1 MTDAVAYDDLRG
13 RIVARHGELSRQL
26 QRIAAFALE
35 NPNDVALETVA
46 AIAGRIDVQPS
57 SLIRF
62 AKAFEFSGFT
72 EMQRVFRRRLV
83 DDASDYRERIRS
95 IDDAAVADGDGA
107 AAPLVRAYA
116 EGSIA
121 ALHRLVDRIDPDGF
135 DRAVGIMAAADC
147 VHLAAQRRSYPV
159 AAYLAYAMSQIGKPN
174 VLLDGAGGMLFQQ
187 ARNIRRADALVAV
200 SSRTY
205 SSEVV
210 ELVKGTK
217 ARDIPVL
224 AITDSPLS
232 PLVPHADVC
241 LEVEEI
247 QVHSFRSLSAV
258 MTLALALVVALGRA
272 IEKGSSSIGVRL

>member
-1 MTDAVAYDDLRG
+1 MTDAVTYDDLHR
-13 RIVARHGELSRQL
+13 RIVARHGDLSRQL

-35 NPNDVALETVA
+35 NPNDMALETVA
-46 AIAGRIDVQPS
+46 AIAGRVEVQPS

-62 AKAFEFSGFT
+62 AKAFGFSGFT

-83 DDASDYRERIRS
+83 DGASDYRERIRS
-95 IDDAAVADGDGA
+95 IDDAAMADGNGA
-107 AAPLVRAYA
+107 APPLLRAYA

-121 ALHRLVDRIDPDGF
+121 ALHHLVDRTDRDDF
-135 DRAVGIMAAADC
+135 ERAVKIMAAADT
-147 VHLAAQRRSYPV
+147 VHLAAQRRSFPV

-174 VLLDGAGGMLFQQ
+174 VLLDGAGGMFFQQ
-187 ARNIRRADALVAV
+187 ARNVRPGDALVAV

-210 ELVKGTK
+210 ELVKG
-217 ARDIPVL
+217 ARAREILVL

-247 QVHSFRSLSAV
+247 QVHSFRSLSAA

-272 IEKGSSSIGVRL
+272 IERGRS

>member
-1 MTDAVAYDDLRG
+1 MTEATAYDNLHR

-26 QRIAAFALE
+26 QRIAAFAVE
-35 NPNDVALETVA
+35 NPNDMALETVA
-46 AIAGRIDVQPS
+46 AIAERVEVQPS

-62 AKAFEFSGFT
+62 AKAFDFSGFT

-83 DDASDYRERIRS
+83 DGAPDYRERIRS
-95 IDDAAVADGDGA
+95 IDDAAVADGDGGGT
-107 AAPLVRAYA
+107 PLLRAYA

-121 ALHRLVDRIDPDGF
+121 ALHLLVDRIDHDSF
-135 DRAVGIMAAADC
+135 ERAVGIMAAADT
-147 VHLAAQRRSYPV
+147 VHLAAQRRSFPV
-159 AAYLAYAMSQIGKPN
+159 ATYLAYAMSQIGKPN
-174 VLLDGAGGMLFQQ
+174 VLLDGAGGMFFQQ
-187 ARNIRRADALVAV
+187 ARNIRPGDALVAV

-224 AITDSPLS
+224 AITDNPLS
-232 PLVPHADVC
+232 PLVPHAEIC
-241 LEVEEI
+241 LEVEEV
-247 QVHSFRSLSAV
+247 QVHSFRSLSAA

-272 IEKGSSSIGVRL
+272 IEIGGS